1 MADERKFNE
10 GEPVKN
16 RVNCG
21 HCGAELELQCA
32 RTRDTSGFYL
42 VECPAC
48 RQLNHAMP
56 LSGDPIGN
64 PQIVPPS
71 RRVT

>member
-1 MADERKFNE
+1 MPPQ

-21 HCGAELELQCA
+21 HCGAELELQCT
-32 RTRDTSGFYL
+32 RTRDTSGFYQ

-48 RQLNHAMP
+48 GKINRAMP

-64 PQIVPPS
+64 PKIVPPGRHVS
-71 RRVT
+71 